1 MTGLER
7 FSISI
12 EKSLYRTMMKLLDKK
27 GYANRSEFIRDL
39 IRKELVEEEW
49 KNNEEALGTITL
61 IFDHH
66 KHQLSERLL
75 DLQHHYHQEIMAST
89 HVHLDQHLCVET
101 ILARGKARKIEELA
115 NRLKKEKG
123 VIHASLSLGSIGKM
137 LS

>member
-1 MTGLER
+1 MADLER

-12 EKSLYRTMMKLLDKK
+12 EKSLYGTMMKLLDKK

-49 KNNEEALGTITL
+49 KSNEEALGTVTI

-66 KHQLSERLL
+66 RRQLSERLL
-75 DLQHHYHQEIMAST
+75 DLQHHYHQEILASM
-89 HVHLDQHLCVET
+89 HVHLDHHLCVET
-101 ILARGKARKIEELA
+101 ILVRGKARKIEELS

-123 VIHASLSLGSIGKM
+123 VMHSSLSLGSIGKI